1 MPVVTAFVDI
11 RVRVV
16 ITTDSRVGCVRAVRT
31 GVVCAFTVRE
41 AAVALSVVR
50 SITARD
56 VRTAVPVLRVGA
68 ATRVGRGFLVFSAL
82 PVVVFH
88 VVLVRVSATTVSLV
102 GLARVERTGATA
114 DLVVRVGTSVRRVAA
129 VDVRDVRSGSVVV
142 VVVDVVVVVVEAVVV
157 VVVDVVVVVVEAVVV
172 VVVDVVVGLRVG
184 AGTRVGRLV

>member
-1 MPVVTAFVDI
+1 MRLPVLIAFVDT

-16 ITTDSRVGCVRAVRT
+16 ITTDARVGFVRAVRT

-50 SITARD
+50 SIAARD

-68 ATRVGRGFLVFSAL
+68 ATRVGRGFRVFSAL

-88 VVLVRVSATTVSLV
+88 VVLVRVSATTVSRV

-129 VDVRDVRSGSVVV
+129 VDIRDVRWGSVVVAVGLVVV
-142 VVVDVVVVVVEAVVV
+142 VVVVVVFEVVLVVRTV
-157 VVVDVVVVVVEAVVV
+157 
-172 VVVDVVVGLRVG
+172 
-184 AGTRVGRLV
+184 LVA

>member
-16 ITTDSRVGCVRAVRT
+16 ITTDSRVGFVRAVRT
-31 GVVCAFTVRE
+31 GVVCAFTVRD

-82 PVVVFH
+82 PVVVFL
-88 VVLVRVSATTVSLV
+88 VVLVRVSTTTVSLV
-102 GLARVERTGATA
+102 GLARVERTGASA
-114 DLVVRVGTSVRRVAA
+114 DFVVRVGTSVWRVAA
-129 VDVRDVRSGSVVV
+129 VDVRDVRRGSVVV
-142 VVVDVVVVVVEAVVV
+142 TVGFVVVALVAVVAVVDVVAVTLVAVVV
-157 VVVDVVVVVVEAVVV
+157 VVCEVVFVLGRVVVALVVVVA
-172 VVVDVVVGLRVG
+172 
-184 AGTRVGRLV
+184 A